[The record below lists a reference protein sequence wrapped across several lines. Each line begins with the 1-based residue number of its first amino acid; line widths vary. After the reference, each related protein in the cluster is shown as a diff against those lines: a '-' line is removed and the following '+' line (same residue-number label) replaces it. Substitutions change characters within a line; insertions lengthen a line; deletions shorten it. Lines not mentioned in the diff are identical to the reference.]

1 MRVNTIFVRFRNA
14 AMLLAVFMMFAVPVV
29 DVPSAS
35 AKPREV
41 KVKRDGDPLAPEIEN
56 SFAYLFE
63 LIHNRGGAFDPSRV
77 APMID
82 FVDNCDESPKDLEP
96 KRRGGRGAI
105 LRMDINCGL
114 ERVLKYLY
122 NPDIPNY
129 VIVPSVLRLSGWEK
143 GSDILSL
150 KEGLW
155 DSLGAL
161 DQPVLLW
168 GKEFESNTPDSFAG
182 AYYLYDLNRL
192 VILLKHNGKNVLI
205 SVTDQDGESDVGR
218 KGAIVNDA
226 TWTYFYSGIEGL
238 DRGLLSWMDTYMY
251 SSCSIQVFVE
261 KDNGHTRDVLFK
273 WLKAGWSGLNVVMRK
288 HIYEG
293 AVRFSESF
301 KAVLES
307 DRLPPSEE
315 LASMVRGIEAMPE
328 DIVNDK
334 IRVYARTFELMN
346 KNAEVLKKKEFAKV
360 LQDGGYAN
368 VLNHRERVGVLVLQ
382 KLKCLLGM
390 KTYVDMCGLD
400 VESAAADQSVEQ
412 PATPS
417 TEQPVIEP
425 AEQTAEPSA
434 PAASVEEEAPI
445 GG

>member
-1 MRVNTIFVRFRNA
+1 MKMNIMVVRFKSTA
-14 AMLLAVFMMFAVPVV
+14 VLLAIFMLFAVPLAGAPFAEAEPR
-29 DVPSAS
+29 DV
-35 AKPREV
+35 KI
-41 KVKRDGDPLAPEIEN
+41 KRDGDPLPQEIED

-63 LIHNRGGAFDPSRV
+63 LIHNRGGAFDPARV

-82 FVDNCDESPKDLEP
+82 FVDNCDEDPKDLEP

-105 LRMDINCGL
+105 LRMDIDCDL

-122 NPDIPNY
+122 NPKIPNY
-129 VIVPSVLRLSGWEK
+129 VIVPSVLRLSGWRE
-143 GSDILSL
+143 GSDILKL
-150 KEGLW
+150 DEGLW
-155 DSLGAL
+155 DKLGSLNE
-161 DQPVLLW
+161 PVVLW

-182 AYYLYDLNRL
+182 AYYLYDLHRL
-192 VILLKHNGKNVLI
+192 VILLNHNGKNVLI

-251 SSCSIQVFVE
+251 SSCSVQVFVE
-261 KDNGHTRDVLFK
+261 KEGGWTRDVLFK

-288 HIYEG
+288 HIFEG
-293 AVRFSESF
+293 SVRFSESF

-315 LASMVRGIEAMPE
+315 LADMVTDINAMPDE
-328 DIVNDK
+328 LVDDK
-334 IRVYARTFELMN
+334 IRVYARTFEFMN
-346 KNAEVLKKKEFAKV
+346 KNVKALQKKEFAKV
-360 LQDGGYAN
+360 LKDGGYAD
-368 VLNHRERVGVLVLQ
+368 VLDRRERVGVLVLQ

-390 KTYVDMCGLD
+390 KTYVDMCGL
-400 VESAAADQSVEQ
+400 S
-412 PATPS
+412 
-417 TEQPVIEP
+417 IEP
-425 AEQTAEPSA
+425 DAPETVTPESEDGNAQTLEQGKVETAA
-434 PAASVEEEAPI
+434 PVADREEAAV